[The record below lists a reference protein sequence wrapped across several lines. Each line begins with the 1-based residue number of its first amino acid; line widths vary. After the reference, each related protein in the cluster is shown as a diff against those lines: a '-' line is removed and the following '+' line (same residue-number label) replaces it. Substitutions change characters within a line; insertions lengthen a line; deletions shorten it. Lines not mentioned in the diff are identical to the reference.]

1 MFQEFAVETGRHIL
15 IYSLDLFLKTVK
27 SKNVI
32 EIKDGTIDEMEKVM
46 KLVYDML
53 GRFSDRNEAT
63 GSDTNVTNN
72 FILQKKMSEYV
83 SDTGN
88 NTGSTAGNS

>member
-1 MFQEFAVETGRHIL
+1 METGRHIL

-88 NTGSTAGNS
+88 NTGNTAGNS